1 MLLIHNYILYY
12 IRKIKYCMVKDI
24 DLSMNAMN
32 AERMSNKMFCS
43 QDADAIDSAT
53 LISLGSFEM

>member
-32 AERMSNKMFCS
+32 AERMSNEMFCS
-43 QDADAIDSAT
+43 QDADDIDSAT